1 MTRKAPLLPSY
12 PSDNGMCSDSHT
24 RLVTPVTRAG
34 VTTALW
40 GWEFTQP
47 QGAGQG
53 ASVTRRQESRLADSS
68 AGDASDRV
76 THAPSCPHTS
86 RCSLRPKTG
95 PHRDSRAPGQGHCG
109 WGEGWNPHFR
119 TLHMPL
125 IFQERQGVSDSL
137 GVLL

>member
-1 MTRKAPLLPSY
+1 M
-12 PSDNGMCSDSHT
+12 
-24 RLVTPVTRAG
+24 
-34 VTTALW
+34 TTALW

-68 AGDASDRV
+68 AGGASDRV
-76 THAPSCPHTS
+76 TYAPSRPHTS
-86 RCSLRPKTG
+86 PLPSEAKDWAPQRLQGSWAGPLRV
-95 PHRDSRAPGQGHCG
+95 
-109 WGEGWNPHFR
+109 EGGVGCTCWAIR